1 MPQVSVYNHEGKET
15 GTLDLSKA
23 VFGVPIKEL
32 IVAEAAHAQEANS
45 RIVTAHT
52 KTRGE
57 VRGGGRKPWKQ
68 KGTGRA
74 RQGSIRSPQ
83 WRGGGVIFGPRS
95 NRSFAVKINKKIRQ
109 AALRMVLSDKVNE
122 RKFVVVDGLPAD
134 AKTKTM
140 AAVRR
145 ALPGAGRPALVV
157 LGEKNDAFIRAFR
170 NVPRTATQSARSL
183 NVVDLMRYEYIIT
196 SKDAVSV
203 IESVYA

>member
-1 MPQVSVYNHEGKET
+1 MYNHEGKET
-15 GTLDLSKA
+15 GTLKLSTA
-23 VFGVPIKEL
+23 VFGVPVKEL
-32 IVAEAAHAQEANS
+32 VVAEAARAQQANS
-45 RIVTAHT
+45 RAVIAHT
-52 KTRGE
+52 KMRGD

-95 NRSFAVKINKKIRQ
+95 DRSFAVKVNKKIRQ
-109 AALRMVLSDKVNE
+109 TALRMVLSDKVAAQ
-122 RKFVVVDGLPAD
+122 KFVVVDGLPTD

-145 ALPGAGRPALVV
+145 ALPGAGRSALVV
-157 LGEKNDAFIRAFR
+157 LGEKNDAFIRAFC

-183 NVVDLMRYEYIIT
+183 NVVDLLRSEYIIAP
-196 SKDAVSV
+196 KEAVTV